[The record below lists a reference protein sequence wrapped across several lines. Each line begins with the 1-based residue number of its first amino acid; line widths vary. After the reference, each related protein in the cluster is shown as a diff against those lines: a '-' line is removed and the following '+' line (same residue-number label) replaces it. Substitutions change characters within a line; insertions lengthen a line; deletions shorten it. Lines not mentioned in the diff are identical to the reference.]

1 MQPVTLPETLPQNK
15 TAERWLLT
23 YQVRIIVS
31 FQCQIQQTIGKNRCQ
46 SDQDTIDPLSP
57 KPPQPQPVSTGWR
70 YGRVGKVI
78 IIHCVFT
85 SHQDNMPV
93 FFLSSRLSY
102 LSYRRY
108 ARLIFLRFLFIQS
121 HTLNCSMI
129 HATVISSYRHML
141 FLLFF
146 YNPIKAVKLQISLI
160 FHRFF
165 SFNLLF
171 LIFHEPFSIR
181 LFSGKIHLFFRYAL

>member
-1 MQPVTLPETLPQNK
+1 MAFNISFVL
-15 TAERWLLT
+15 
-23 YQVRIIVS
+23 IVS
-31 FQCQIQQTIGKNRCQ
+31 FQCQIQQNIGKNRCQ

-57 KPPQPQPVSTGWR
+57 KPPQSKPVSTGWWC
-70 YGRVGKVI
+70 GRVGKVI

-146 YNPIKAVKLQISLI
+146 YNPIKAVKLQISSDFPPL
-160 FHRFF
+160 FCY
-165 SFNLLF
+165 LLF
-171 LIFHEPFSIR
+171 LMIS
-181 LFSGKIHLFFRYAL
+181 

>member
-1 MQPVTLPETLPQNK
+1 
-15 TAERWLLT
+15 
-23 YQVRIIVS
+23 
-31 FQCQIQQTIGKNRCQ
+31 
-46 SDQDTIDPLSP
+46 
-57 KPPQPQPVSTGWR
+57 
-70 YGRVGKVI
+70 
-78 IIHCVFT
+78 
-85 SHQDNMPV
+85 MPV

-165 SFNLLF
+165 CYLLF
-171 LIFHEPFSIR
+171 LMIHEPFFHPFILRKDPS
-181 LFSGKIHLFFRYAL
+181 LFSGTPCDLMTNPSLASNRITYSYSLSCPSFAASAFA

>member
-1 MQPVTLPETLPQNK
+1 
-15 TAERWLLT
+15 
-23 YQVRIIVS
+23 
-31 FQCQIQQTIGKNRCQ
+31 
-46 SDQDTIDPLSP
+46 
-57 KPPQPQPVSTGWR
+57 
-70 YGRVGKVI
+70 
-78 IIHCVFT
+78 
-85 SHQDNMPV
+85 MPV

-160 FHRFF
+160 FHRF
-165 SFNLLF
+165 LLF
-171 LIFHEPFSIR
+171 TVSHDFMNHFPSVYSPERSIS
-181 LFSGKIHLFFRYAL
+181 FSGTPCDLMTNPSLASNRITYSYSLSCPSFAASASA